1 MPIVTEQDVLDA
13 LHTVNDAERGG
24 DIVSL
29 GMVSGV
35 VIRQGNV
42 GFSIEVEPERGPR
55 LEPLRKTAEQTVMKL
70 PGVTSVTAV
79 LTAERPAGSGA
90 RAAAPAPHNHGPGG
104 HNHGAPPTIVQ
115 SSGAQ
120 SSQADVAAARRQAA
134 TGQAPTAKPLV
145 PGVKHILAVASG
157 KGGVGKSTVAVN
169 LALALS
175 ASGKRIGILD
185 ADIYGPSLPRMLGI
199 KGKPEAT
206 ADKRLNPMTRYGV
219 KAMSMGFIV
228 AEDTPMIWRGP
239 MVIGALEQMLRD
251 VVWGELDVLVV
262 DMPPGTGDAQLTM
275 AQRVPLAGAVIV
287 STPQDIALLDARK
300 GLNMFRKVEVPVL
313 GIVENMS
320 LFICPN
326 CGHESHIFGHGGA
339 RREAERLGTDFLGE
353 VPLHIAIR
361 ETSDAGTPIVVEQ
374 PDSPQAQAF
383 KRIAAKVWDKLNT
396 GDTGAKKAPRIVV
409 Q

>member
-1 MPIVTEQDVLDA
+1 M
-13 LHTVNDAERGG
+13 
-24 DIVSL
+24 
-29 GMVSGV
+29 
-35 VIRQGNV
+35 
-42 GFSIEVEPERGPR
+42 
-55 LEPLRKTAEQTVMKL
+55 
-70 PGVTSVTAV
+70 PGVS
-79 LTAERPAGSGA
+79 
-90 RAAAPAPHNHGPGG
+90 
-104 HNHGAPPTIVQ
+104 
-115 SSGAQ
+115 
-120 SSQADVAAARRQAA
+120 
-134 TGQAPTAKPLV
+134 
-145 PGVKHILAVASG
+145 HILAVASG

-169 LALALS
+169 LALALPRH
-175 ASGKRIGILD
+175 GLQVGMLD

-199 KGKPEAT
+199 TGKPEAT
-206 ADKRLNPMTRYGV
+206 PDKRLMPMERYGI

-251 VVWGELDVLVV
+251 VDWGELDVLVV

-287 STPQDIALLDARK
+287 STPQDIALIDARK
-300 GLNMFRKVEVPVL
+300 GLNMFRKVDVPVL

-320 LFICPN
+320 YFICPN

-339 RREAERLGTDFLGE
+339 RREAEKLGTDFLGE

-383 KRIAAKVWDKLNT
+383 KRIAAQGV
-396 GDTGAKKAPRIVV
+396 GQAEHRRHRREEGAADRGQLARLAHPFGTASRSLTSSWPDLLRPSTTLF
-409 Q
+409 